1 MISAP
6 LLDAIALS
14 EGLDANLRWRKAMR
28 PFKRSM
34 AAIEG
39 WATRRDSEVTIAK
52 TRSCGAEAEGW
63 PNGARLR
70 AIAHPFPS
78 ALKDTGRAE

>member
-1 MISAP
+1 MTSAP

-39 WATRRDSEVTIAK
+39 WATRRDREVTIAK

-63 PNGARLR
+63 PNGARS
-70 AIAHPFPS
+70 AIAQPFPS